1 MTIIWCMV
9 LEISS
14 VTDIFFCHLG
24 LFFALLPP
32 RPLQPRKSK
41 SWRYYHFT
49 HEKWGS
55 ELKIIWCMILE
66 MWSATNKNFF
76 LILANEKMTIIW
88 YMVPGISTA
97 TEILF
102 LSPSANFCPFTP
114 LTAQKMK
121 ISKNKKNTWR
131 YYLLHKCTKNYNIL
145 YCSGDMARDRCNFY
159 FSFWSIF
166 CLLTPVTAQKIKIS
180 RKWKKHLEI
189 SSFYT
194 SVPKIMVICFTI
206 PEIWHVTYV
215 IVIFHFGLFFC
226 AFTPLTSL
234 KMKIKKKKKT
244 PGDIIILHKCTKKHD
259 HMPYFSWDMT
269 CDRYNC

>member
-1 MTIIWCMV
+1 MRIRT
-9 LEISS
+9 
-14 VTDIFFCHLG
+14 
-24 LFFALLPP
+24 
-32 RPLQPRKSK
+32 
-41 SWRYYHFT
+41 
-49 HEKWGS
+49 
-55 ELKIIWCMILE
+55 
-66 MWSATNKNFF
+66 KNHMMHDPWDVECDKQEFF

-189 SSFYT
+189 SSFYN

-234 KMKIKKKKKT
+234 KMKIKKKT

>member
-1 MTIIWCMV
+1 MRKWQSYDIWFLGYQLQQKYCFYH
-9 LEISS
+9 LRP
-14 VTDIFFCHLG
+14 IF
-24 LFFALLPP
+24 ARLP
-32 RPLQPRKSK
+32 
-41 SWRYYHFT
+41 
-49 HEKWGS
+49 
-55 ELKIIWCMILE
+55 
-66 MWSATNKNFF
+66 
-76 LILANEKMTIIW
+76 
-88 YMVPGISTA
+88 
-97 TEILF
+97 
-102 LSPSANFCPFTP
+102 P

-234 KMKIKKKKKT
+234 KMKIKKKIK
-244 PGDIIILHKCTKKHD
+244 KKHQEILS
-259 HMPYFSWDMT
+259 F
-269 CDRYNC
+269 YNYVPQMMMICMVLEISSATYRIFCPFGSFFALLPH